1 MSWKM
6 RCWSPHSSTCL
17 WRVMCSSSDW
27 DTSRSIRTR
36 RASGKW
42 CITVRALCILFV
54 FVPEMSDSPVDDY
67 IMSYGGKRRRGS
79 SFVELFGYLFWETAL
94 VVAGLYLVVGLLI
107 FIVNRKW
114 KLIWLPFLYAILGG
128 VVGVVYGST
137 LCTPF
142 YVFSCAAAALAAIY
156 ISVPYSLSKRRTFYL
171 SIMQACIICYCKLSR
186 NNRISS
192 ILVV

>member
-1 MSWKM
+1 
-6 RCWSPHSSTCL
+6 
-17 WRVMCSSSDW
+17 
-27 DTSRSIRTR
+27 
-36 RASGKW
+36 
-42 CITVRALCILFV
+42 
-54 FVPEMSDSPVDDY
+54 MSDSPVDDY
-67 IMSYGGKRRRGS
+67 IMSYGGEGNCRS

-94 VVAGLYLVVGLLI
+94 IVAGLYLVVGLLI

-128 VVGVVYGST
+128 IVGVVYGST
-137 LCTPF
+137 FCSRFRYCSL
-142 YVFSCAAAALAAIY
+142 VAAALAAIY

>member
-1 MSWKM
+1 
-6 RCWSPHSSTCL
+6 
-17 WRVMCSSSDW
+17 
-27 DTSRSIRTR
+27 
-36 RASGKW
+36 
-42 CITVRALCILFV
+42 
-54 FVPEMSDSPVDDY
+54 MSDSPVDDY

-137 LCTPF
+137 L
-142 YVFSCAAAALAAIY
+142 
-156 ISVPYSLSKRRTFYL
+156 
-171 SIMQACIICYCKLSR
+171 
-186 NNRISS
+186 
-192 ILVV
+192 